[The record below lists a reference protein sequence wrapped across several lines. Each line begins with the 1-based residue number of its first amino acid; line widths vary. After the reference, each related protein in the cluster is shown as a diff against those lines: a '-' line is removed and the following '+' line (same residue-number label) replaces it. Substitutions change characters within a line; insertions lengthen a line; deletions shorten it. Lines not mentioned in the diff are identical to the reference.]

1 MSTGAATATRPD
13 RGRKRISAGNKA
25 MLAAAL
31 LVPIVIAAG
40 RWHGAPTAHFL
51 TGNVSLR
58 HLSPALQGTVDGILF
73 VPIGALLV
81 VVFRLTLGI
90 RVLGPFRS
98 VLLALAFLATGI
110 WLGLAF
116 MLLAVSVVVL
126 LRRPIK
132 GFRLPYFGRITVMLS
147 TVVLIMI
154 AGTLAGVWL
163 GSASLRQVAHFPV
176 VVLCLIAEAVAVAIR
191 REGLG
196 SGLWRAGTTA
206 TLAVIVAAIGLIP
219 NVRAA
224 LLGYPE
230 LILLEIALIILI
242 SRYGAWRLL
251 KGLNPAPA
259 AKARAKPAAA
269 AKTTTAR
276 AARAPSPAPA
286 PARAARTAWAARPSR
301 VRRREARPG
310 AGVRA
315 SVRR

>member
-1 MSTGAATATRPD
+1 MSAGVVTGTGGTRA
-13 RGRKRISAGNKA
+13 RKRISAGNKA
-25 MLAAAL
+25 LLAAVL
-31 LVPIVIAAG
+31 LVPLATAAA
-40 RWHGAPTAHFL
+40 RWPGAPTAPFL
-51 TGNVSLR
+51 DGHISLR

-116 MLLAVSVVVL
+116 MVLTVSVVVL

-147 TVVLIMI
+147 TVVLVMI

-176 VVLCLIAEAVAVAIR
+176 VVLCLIAEAVAVAMR

-206 TLAVIVAAIGLIP
+206 TLAAIVAAIALIP
-219 NVRAA
+219 HVRHT

-230 LILLEIALIILI
+230 LVLLEIGLIILI

-259 AKARAKPAAA
+259 PKVVPAPAAA
-269 AKTTTAR
+269 R
-276 AARAPSPAPA
+276 AAAPKPRPATRAPRP
-286 PARAARTAWAARPSR
+286 AWAGRPSR
-301 VRRREARPG
+301 ARRRPSLPRARE
-310 AGVRA
+310 RA